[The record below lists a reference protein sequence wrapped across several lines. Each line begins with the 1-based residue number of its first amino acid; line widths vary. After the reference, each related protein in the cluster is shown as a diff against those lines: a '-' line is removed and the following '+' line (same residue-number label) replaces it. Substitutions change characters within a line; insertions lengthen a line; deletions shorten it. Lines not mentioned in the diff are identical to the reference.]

1 MGRTRALLV
10 FATALAAAYAQ
21 EPPTIDSVDSFDVEP
36 PLQIPDGGDEP
47 LPDIA
52 TPATDLEIAKVE
64 KNVERAKRNA
74 AEAKRLC
81 KMGAL
86 SQTEL
91 EQRLLRVVCL
101 EADLENARLASAK
114 DELTEAEK
122 HFAADETSKA
132 ALANAEAALARATE
146 AARAAIARRDRAEL
160 DSAEANLLRQRKL
173 LALGSARN
181 SDVARAEQKLAA
193 LKAAKN

>member
-36 PLQIPDGGDEP
+36 PLLIPDRGDEP

>member
-36 PLQIPDGGDEP
+36 ALLIPDRGDEP

-52 TPATDLEIAKVE
+52 TPATDLEIAKLE

-81 KMGAL
+81 KIGAL